1 MKQFKIPY
9 SLSKDYE
16 KLFQLICDDNEVAAF
31 VDYEFKTDKTII
43 CRDVCTVRRYELFH
57 INMGVRGITYAS
69 LDTYPWNGEYK
80 EKDLFIAICK
90 SVNLEWIEL

>member
-1 MKQFKIPY
+1 MKQFKTPY
-9 SLSKDYE
+9 KLSKNYE
-16 KLFQLICDDNEVAAF
+16 KLFQLICDDNEMVAF
-31 VDYEFKTDKTII
+31 VDYEFKTDKTIV
-43 CRDVCTVRRYELFH
+43 CKDVCTVRRHEPFR

-69 LDTYPWNGEYK
+69 VDSWDNEYK